1 MNAAEVQQLIAN
13 AVQQSQAH
21 LTAQME
27 QAATIAQLDN
37 QLLGNNGTQ
46 HDAEHNNGSGT
57 ELVQNQPMSFSGQ
70 ETSTLRFPKPEKF
83 TGKRSDD
90 VANWLFTMDNLFS
103 AQTHFTQS
111 QMVAYATSC
120 LTEEALSWWQV
131 ARITGEEQPKTWEAL
146 KEAMRAY
153 FESPTKV

>member
-1 MNAAEVQQLIAN
+1 ME
-13 AVQQSQAH
+13 
-21 LTAQME
+21 E
-27 QAATIAQLDN
+27 QAATIAQLHN

-57 ELVQNQPMSFSGQ
+57 ELVQNQPMSFSEQ

-90 VANWLFTMDNLFS
+90 VANWLFTMDNLFA

-111 QMVAYATSC
+111 
-120 LTEEALSWWQV
+120 
-131 ARITGEEQPKTWEAL
+131 
-146 KEAMRAY
+146 
-153 FESPTKV
+153 

>member
-1 MNAAEVQQLIAN
+1 LTKQNNKTKKTTATTTTTICVNRASCSMNTAEVQQLIAN

-27 QAATIAQLDN
+27 EQAAIIAQLHN

-70 ETSTLRFPKPEKF
+70 ETSTLRCVYQNR
-83 TGKRSDD
+83 RSLLG
-90 VANWLFTMDNLFS
+90 N
-103 AQTHFTQS
+103 
-111 QMVAYATSC
+111 
-120 LTEEALSWWQV
+120 AL
-131 ARITGEEQPKTWEAL
+131 
-146 KEAMRAY
+146 MM
-153 FESPTKV
+153 